1 MSQQAQAVVQ
11 AQQKT
16 VAGHPQGV
24 PLQVNQ
30 KNPNNLKKHQASDM
44 CTMD

>member
-1 MSQQAQAVVQ
+1 MSQQAQAMVQ
-11 AQQKT
+11 KQP
-16 VAGHPQGV
+16 GHPQGV
-24 PLQVNQ
+24 PLQMNQ